1 MSGETDSPRVRLEL
15 TSRPEAARLVRSMST
30 AAGEALGFDPELLS
44 DVNTAVSE
52 ACNNVIQHAY
62 GDEPGPFSVDFAL
75 TAGGLEVR
83 VRDHGR
89 GIRQAAPEHDGL
101 KVGLALMSAVA
112 DRAEFVRVPEGGTE
126 VRLSFRGAAGRE
138 RERRGLRPRGDE
150 RRRPRCGARG
160 FRAACPATWCS
171 TVSPVE
177 LLAPVLGRIGRALA
191 PSAGF
196 SLDRCADVYLV
207 SDALGAHA
215 ERAAE
220 SASIS
225 VALGAHD
232 QLLEFAVAPLRIG
245 ASRRPDGAEPP
256 PRPES
261 LASLA
266 DELTVSDVNGHG
278 MLRVAMRDHR
288 RSYLAPGDT
297 AVRGSFSRT

>member
-30 AAGEALGFDPELLS
+30 AAGEVLGFDPELLS

-62 GDEPGPFSVDFAL
+62 GDEPGPFAVDFAL
-75 TAGGLEVR
+75 TPGGLEVR

-89 GIRQAAPEHDGL
+89 GIRQAAPEQDGL

-126 VRLSFRGAAGRE
+126 VRLSFRGAAAP
-138 RERRGLRPRGDE
+138 RGAASVGLRGDE
-150 RRRPRCGARG
+150 ESAEVWCARFPSG
-160 FRAACPATWCS
+160 LS
-171 TVSPVE
+171 GDVVLTVSPVE
-177 LLAPVLGRIGRALA
+177 LLGPVLGRIGRALA

-196 SLDRCADVYLV
+196 SLARCADVYLV

-225 VALGAHD
+225 VALGARD

-245 ASRRPDGAEPP
+245 AGRRSDGAEPP
-256 PRPES
+256 ARPES

-288 RSYLAPGDT
+288 RS
-297 AVRGSFSRT
+297 

>member
-1 MSGETDSPRVRLEL
+1 MSGEINSPRVRLEL
-15 TSRPEAARLVRSMST
+15 TSRPESARLVRSIST

-62 GDEPGPFSVDFAL
+62 GDDPGPFSVDFAL
-75 TAGGLEVR
+75 APEGLEVL
-83 VRDHGR
+83 VRDYGR

-101 KVGLALMSAVA
+101 KVGLALMTAVA
-112 DRAEFVRVPEGGTE
+112 DRAEFLRAPDGGTE
-126 VRLSFRGAAGRE
+126 VRLCFRGAAGIDAGSSPASDRATDPPQVWQA
-138 RERRGLRPRGDE
+138 RLPSALSGDVVL
-150 RRRPRCGARG
+150 
-160 FRAACPATWCS
+160 

-207 SDALGAHA
+207 TDALGAHA
-215 ERAAE
+215 ERAAQNT
-220 SASIS
+220 SIS

-232 QLLEFAVAPLRIG
+232 RLLEFALAPLRTG
-245 ASRRPDGAEPP
+245 ASRRLGSGEPG
-256 PRPES
+256 RSPES

-266 DELTVSDVNGHG
+266 DELTVSDVNGHET
-278 MLRVAMRDHR
+278 LRVAIRDHR
-288 RSYLAPGDT
+288 RG
-297 AVRGSFSRT
+297 

>member
-15 TSRPEAARLVRSMST
+15 TSRPESARLVRSMST
-30 AAGEALGFDPELLS
+30 GAGEALGFDPELLS

-62 GDEPGPFSVDFAL
+62 SDEPGPFSVDFAL

-83 VRDHGR
+83 VRDYGR

-112 DRAEFVRVPEGGTE
+112 DRAEFVRAPEGGTE
-126 VRLSFRGAAGRE
+126 VRLCFRDAARPAGASRALPAS
-138 RERRGLRPRGDE
+138 RGEDDPAQVWCARFPSGLSGDVVL
-150 RRRPRCGARG
+150 
-160 FRAACPATWCS
+160 

-207 SDALGAHA
+207 TDALGAHA

-220 SASIS
+220 STSIS

-232 QLLEFAVAPLRIG
+232 QRLEFAVAPLRTG
-245 ASRRPDGAEPP
+245 AGQPLDSAEPP
-256 PRPES
+256 RKPES

-266 DELTVSDVNGHG
+266 DELTVSVVNGHET
-278 MLRVAMRDHR
+278 LRVAIRDHR
-288 RSYLAPGDT
+288 RS
-297 AVRGSFSRT
+297 

>member
-1 MSGETDSPRVRLEL
+1 MSS
-15 TSRPEAARLVRSMST
+15 

-44 DVNTAVSE
+44 DLNTAVSE

-75 TAGGLEVR
+75 ATSGLEVR
-83 VRDHGR
+83 IRDHGR

-112 DRAEFVRVPEGGTE
+112 DRAEFARVPEGGTE
-126 VRLSFRGAAGRE
+126 VRLFFRDPTRPGGASGAPSWSASNAGGDPTQVWGARLP
-138 RERRGLRPRGDE
+138 RGLSGDVVL
-150 RRRPRCGARG
+150 
-160 FRAACPATWCS
+160 

-177 LLAPVLGRIGRALA
+177 LLGPVLGRIGRALA

-207 SDALGAHA
+207 TDALGEHV

-220 SASIS
+220 SESIS

-232 QLLEFAVAPLRIG
+232 QLLEFAVAPLRIS
-245 ASRRPDGAEPP
+245 ASRRPDGAGPP
-256 PRPES
+256 SRPES
-261 LASLA
+261 LVSLA

-288 RSYLAPGDT
+288 RS
-297 AVRGSFSRT
+297 

>member
-1 MSGETDSPRVRLEL
+1 MSGEIDAPRVRLEL

-30 AAGEALGFDPELLS
+30 AAGEALGFEPELLS

-62 GDEPGPFSVDFAL
+62 GDAPGPFSVDFAL
-75 TAGGLEVR
+75 ASDGLEVQ

-112 DRAEFVRVPEGGTE
+112 DRAEFIRAPDGGTD
-126 VRLSFRGAAGRE
+126 VRLCFRGAAGT
-138 RERRGLRPRGDE
+138 GGASPRASHQATGPPEVWQARLPSAVSGDVVL
-150 RRRPRCGARG
+150 
-160 FRAACPATWCS
+160 

-177 LLAPVLGRIGRALA
+177 LLAPVLGRIGMSLA

-207 SDALGAHA
+207 TDALGAHA

-220 SASIS
+220 TTSIS

-232 QLLEFAVAPLRIG
+232 QLLEFAVAPLRRG
-245 ASRRPDGAEPP
+245 TSRRLDAGELEHSSEP
-256 PRPES
+256 

-266 DELTVSDVNGHG
+266 DELTVSDINGHET
-278 MLRVAMRDHR
+278 LRVAIRDHR
-288 RSYLAPGDT
+288 RS
-297 AVRGSFSRT
+297 